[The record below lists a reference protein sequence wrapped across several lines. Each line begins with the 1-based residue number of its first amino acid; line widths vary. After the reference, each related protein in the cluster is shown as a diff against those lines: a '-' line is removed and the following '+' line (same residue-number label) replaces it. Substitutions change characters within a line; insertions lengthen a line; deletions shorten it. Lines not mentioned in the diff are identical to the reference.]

1 VTELAA
7 RSHLLA
13 FLFTVTENNLPSWYG
28 VSAYS
33 LADALALLAERGV
46 AIDMRAANVTI
57 EEAITFHDLERRPIL
72 RNHLVPNMGP
82 MQFRGLWYPRGNL

>member
-13 FLFTVTENNLPSWYG
+13 FLFTIKADSRPSWYG

-33 LADALALLAERGV
+33 LIDALALLAERGV
-46 AIDMRAANVTI
+46 SLDPSDANVTV
-57 EEAITFHDLERRPIL
+57 EEAISYQDLERRPIL

-82 MQFRGLWYPRGNL
+82 MQFRGVWYPLGNL